1 MTLTKGTATVT
12 LVTGAGDFG
21 KSVITLVADGKT
33 TATTDDLTVTGAVW
47 VGPVANAVAGDKA
60 GRVTIEAYRAKGK
73 TVNVFVG
80 SKRVAS
86 YKSDKAEFSKSV
98 KVKTGT
104 RNVRVV
110 IVGPSSDFSGAI
122 VVK

>member
-1 MTLTKGTATVT
+1 
-12 LVTGAGDFG
+12 
-21 KSVITLVADGKT
+21 
-33 TATTDDLTVTGAVW
+33 
-47 VGPVANAVAGDKA
+47 VANAVAGAKV
-60 GRVTIEAYRAKGK
+60 GRVVIEAYRAKGK

-80 SKRVAS
+80 STRVAS
-86 YKSDKAEFSKSV
+86 YVADKAEFSKSV

-110 IVGPSSDFSGAI
+110 IVGPSSDFTGAI